1 MVTTVD
7 CMHIYTTVNNSGT
20 FYSKNNY
27 AYGYGGILFSIFVY
41 DGPAPA
47 DARYGYDGFG
57 ELGNDGSH
65 YYYMGGPTDIQWAPD
80 ISALESEYMSLY
92 NTFDEIKSSFK
103 KM

>member
-1 MVTTVD
+1 MRT
-7 CMHIYTTVNNSGT
+7 
-20 FYSKNNY
+20 
-27 AYGYGGILFSIFVY
+27 
-41 DGPAPA
+41 
-47 DARYGYDGFG
+47 G
-57 ELGNDGSH
+57 ESESV